1 MKWGQRKCSTQKMEM
16 TGREEGRSNPG
27 RGSGAEPPS
36 LFERKE
42 KPKSLVRTAAA
53 APPRGAGENTRHHN
67 RPTRGSKRGTEDTAR
82 EAEIVDGL
90 AKQGN
95 TEKEQR
101 RAEIYAINSLM
112 R

>member
-1 MKWGQRKCSTQKMEM
+1 MKWEQRKCSEQNIEP
-16 TGREEGRSNPG
+16 TGREVGRSNPG

-42 KPKSLVRTAAA
+42 KPHSLVRTAAA
-53 APPRGAGENTRHHN
+53 APRGAGENTRHHN
-67 RPTRGSKRGTEDTAR
+67 RPSRGSKRGSEDTERA
-82 EAEIVDGL
+82 AEIIDGL
-90 AKQGN
+90 AKQAN
-95 TEKEQR
+95 VEKEQR